1 MNDSNIIYNF
11 ISVSIPDDHPII
23 YQYIM
28 GKRKNKT
35 AAIEQGVR
43 LADGIL
49 SPPYSLGHI
58 RTILKRYLKEK
69 ETLYKNGQIEIK
81 EIYK

>member
-1 MNDSNIIYNF
+1 MNDSDIIYNF
-11 ISVSIPDDHPII
+11 ISVSIPDDHPVV
-23 YQYIM
+23 YQYVM
-28 GKRKNKT
+28 GRNKSKT
-35 AAIEQGVR
+35 SAVEQGLR

-69 ETLYKNGQIEIK
+69 EELYKKGEIK
-81 EIYK
+81 IKPIY